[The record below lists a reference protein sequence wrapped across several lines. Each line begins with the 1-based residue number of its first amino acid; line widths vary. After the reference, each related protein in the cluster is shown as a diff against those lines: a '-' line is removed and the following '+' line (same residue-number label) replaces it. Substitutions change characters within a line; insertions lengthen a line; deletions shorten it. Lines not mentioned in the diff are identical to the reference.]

1 MKKIISTK
9 NAPEAIGP
17 YSQAVVVDGVLYSS
31 GQIALNSSG
40 ELIKGGI
47 KEQTR
52 QVLENLKAVLEEAGA
67 SLDSVVKTT
76 IFLDDMED
84 FQAVNEVYGEYFSS
98 NRPARS
104 TVAVDRLPKDVK
116 VEIDLIAIVK

>member
-84 FQAVNEVYGEYFSS
+84 FQAVNEVYGEYFGS